1 MSITRNRDALRG
13 AFLEVIEA
21 RLGPKMGSLCV
32 CGQNNAGRQCG
43 HKSGEGKPKTEGES
57 RTAGFKHS
65 AVESTKVGW
74 AGTAFAESLNSAC
87 RRYNSS
93 DTGKKEIRLT
103 EDNCSIVR
111 RFIDETINRGEI
123 DTAAQ
128 FVWEDVVEQVPFPG
142 QGPGVEGLKDV
153 LRGMRNAFPDLN
165 FAVEEQIAEGDKV
178 LTRFEWT
185 GTHRGDFLGVS
196 ATGRS
201 VKVWGMVIDRLQR
214 GRIKETRIIMDIF
227 GLMMQLGAIAPKA

>member
-1 MSITRNRDALRG
+1 MA
-13 AFLEVIEA
+13 
-21 RLGPKMGSLCV
+21 
-32 CGQNNAGRQCG
+32 
-43 HKSGEGKPKTEGES
+43 
-57 RTAGFKHS
+57 
-65 AVESTKVGW
+65 
-74 AGTAFAESLNSAC
+74 
-87 RRYNSS
+87 
-93 DTGKKEIRLT
+93 

-111 RFIDETINRGEI
+111 RFIEETINHGQI
-123 DTAAQ
+123 HGATQ

-165 FAVEEQIAEGDKV
+165 FSVEEQMAEGDKV

-185 GTHRGDFLGVS
+185 GTHRGEFLGVS

-201 VKVWGMVIDRLQR
+201 VKVWGMVIDRLLN

-227 GLMMQLGAIAPKA
+227 GLMMQLGALALKA